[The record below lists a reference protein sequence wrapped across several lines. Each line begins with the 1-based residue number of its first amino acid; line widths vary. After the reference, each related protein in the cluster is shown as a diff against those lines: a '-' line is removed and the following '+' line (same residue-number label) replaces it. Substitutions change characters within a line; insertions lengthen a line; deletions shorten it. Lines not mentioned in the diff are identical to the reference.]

1 MPSDVTGHLT
11 EADVEALG
19 AELDRIR
26 EEVLANRGESD
37 ARYIRRVIA
46 VQRGLEAGGRAMLLV
61 SLLPPAWVTGTAL
74 LSVAK
79 ILENMEIGHNVLH
92 GQWDWMRDPKI
103 HSTTWEFDLVT
114 PAAAWKRTHNEIH
127 HTWTNVVGKDR
138 DLGYTIL
145 RVSEDQPWHPLYLAQ
160 PLYNALLAPVFEWGI
175 ALYDL
180 EFDAVVRGEKSTG
193 EFLREVRGLLTKA
206 TRQVT
211 KDYLLFPL
219 LSGPSA
225 LPCLLGSLTANV
237 TRNVWAH
244 TVIFCGHFP
253 EATQTFTEEE
263 IADET
268 RGAWYLRQLLGS
280 ANIEGSRLFHIMT
293 GNLSHQIEHHLF
305 PDLPSNRYAEI
316 APRVRDLCAKYRLPY
331 ITGPLTRQYA
341 SMWKRLL
348 RHALPTRPSE
358 HATASKS
365 ANPWRR
371 RTAA

>member
-211 KDYLLFPL
+211 CPAPRPCRACSAASPPTSPAT
-219 LSGPSA
+219 SGPTRSSSA
-225 LPCLLGSLTANV
+225 GTSPRPRRPSPK
-237 TRNVWAH
+237 R
-244 TVIFCGHFP
+244 
-253 EATQTFTEEE
+253 
-263 IADET
+263 
-268 RGAWYLRQLLGS
+268 R
-280 ANIEGSRLFHIMT
+280 SR
-293 GNLSHQIEHHLF
+293 
-305 PDLPSNRYAEI
+305 
-316 APRVRDLCAKYRLPY
+316 
-331 ITGPLTRQYA
+331 
-341 SMWKRLL
+341 
-348 RHALPTRPSE
+348 TRPAAPGTCANS
-358 HATASKS
+358 S
-365 ANPWRR
+365 ARPTSREAGSS
-371 RTAA
+371 TS